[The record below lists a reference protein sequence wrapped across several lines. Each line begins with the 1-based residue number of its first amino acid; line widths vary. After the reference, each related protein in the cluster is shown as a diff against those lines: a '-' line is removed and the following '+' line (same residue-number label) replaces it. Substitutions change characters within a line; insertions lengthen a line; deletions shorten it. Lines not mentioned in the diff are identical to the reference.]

1 MKPNKAILEH
11 KCEGCTKPY
20 RLHLILAGLL
30 AGRGNPEGE
39 IF

>member
-1 MKPNKAILEH
+1 MEPTKEILEH
-11 KCEGCTKPY
+11 KCEGCAKSY

-30 AGRGNPEGE
+30 AGRGNSEGK